1 RPYVKVGP
9 VSGKFV
15 FAILSC
21 PGRPCGLLSRASAV
35 ARFPVMYLL
44 LGAPIISSVLPLFP
58 ELGKPQPQG
67 SKRRLWMRLSS
78 AAASRWL
85 CSLLSSSE
93 VSPVLIHHIP
103 GPLSAE
109 PLRSCG
115 TLFRGTKSLFSPSLS
130 MSLMSGYVLL
140 GASFS
145 QPSCLQVRGTSIGH

>member
-1 RPYVKVGP
+1 MR
-9 VSGKFV
+9 SSE
-15 FAILSC
+15 SC

-67 SKRRLWMRLSS
+67 SKRRLWMRPSS

-85 CSLLSSSE
+85 CSPLSSSE

-103 GPLSAE
+103 GASLCRTTAILWNTVQGDQEPVLSFPFNVTDERIRTA
-109 PLRSCG
+109 RSLVFTAFVPSG
-115 TLFRGTKSLFSPSLS
+115 QRNIHWSLGQIP
-130 MSLMSGYVLL
+130 
-140 GASFS
+140 
-145 QPSCLQVRGTSIGH
+145 